1 MTLQLEIPDS
11 VARAMRLPA
20 TNQSKQLL
28 VELAVALYSQGIL
41 SFGKARELAGMGKAE
56 FGILLGERNVA
67 RHYGEEE
74 LKDDLAYAR
83 SE

>member
-56 FGILLGERNVA
+56 FGILLGERNVG

>member
-41 SFGKARELAGMGKAE
+41 SFGKVRELAGMGKAE
-56 FGILLGERNVA
+56 FGILLGERNVG

>member
-20 TNQSKQLL
+20 INQRKQLL
-28 VELAVALYSQGIL
+28 VELAVALYTQGIL
-41 SFGKARELAGMGKAE
+41 SFGKARELARMGKAE
-56 FGILLGERNVA
+56 FGILLGERNLT
-67 RHYGEEE
+67 RHYSEEE
-74 LKDDLAYAR
+74 LKDDLTYAR

>member
-41 SFGKARELAGMGKAE
+41 SFGKARELADMGKAE